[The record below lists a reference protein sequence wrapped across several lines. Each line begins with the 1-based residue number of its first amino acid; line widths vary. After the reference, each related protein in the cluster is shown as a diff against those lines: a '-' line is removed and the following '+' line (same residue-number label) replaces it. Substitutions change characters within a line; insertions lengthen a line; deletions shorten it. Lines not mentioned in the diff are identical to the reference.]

1 MRDALRRV
9 PLFSDLPDADLE
21 LLAAG
26 AVEETVPAGT
36 VVFRE
41 GDQGDRACVIVD
53 GEVEVVKASGPN
65 EMLLAIRH
73 PGDVV
78 GEMSLLDA
86 APRMATVRA
95 KTDVTLLTIP
105 KRQMDDLVANSAT
118 ASRALF
124 AVLLERW
131 RETDARLRQSE
142 RMAQIG
148 TLTAGL
154 AHEMNNPAAA
164 VQRGAGQLRIA
175 LDQLRSA
182 YGELQAHGLDPR
194 SDDRLGRLLAAAQQQ
209 PEAMSALA
217 RSDREMELEAAIA
230 DFGLEDA
237 WRLVPA
243 LAAVGV
249 QRDDLEAALGGRSP
263 LEAVLV
269 VRAFGATADAAAL
282 VSQIE
287 TGATRLAAIV
297 GALKSYSYLD
307 QAEMQEVDLRQGLD
321 DTLLILN
328 HKLSGIGIRRE
339 YPDEPLVLQAYAA
352 ELNQVW
358 TNLIDNAAD
367 ALTTAATADPLLTVR
382 IASVEAGAAI
392 EVEDNGPGIPEE
404 IVDRIFDAFFTTK
417 EPGKGTGL
425 GLEVSYGIVVHRH
438 GGEISVDS
446 VPGRTTF
453 RVVLPHSTAT

>member
-1 MRDALRRV
+1 MRDSLRRV

-41 GDQGDRACVIVD
+41 GDHGDRACVIID

-65 EMLLAIRH
+65 EILLAIRH

-95 KTDVTLLTIP
+95 KTDTTLLTIP
-105 KRQMDDLVANSAT
+105 KQQMDDLIANSAT

-124 AVLLERW
+124 AVLLARW
-131 RETDARLRQSE
+131 RETDARTRQSE

-164 VQRGAGQLRIA
+164 IQRGAGQLRTA

-194 SDDRLGRLLAAAQQQ
+194 SDDRLGRLLTAAQQQ
-209 PEAMSALA
+209 PEAMGALA

-237 WRLVPA
+237 WRLVPS

-249 QRDDLEAALGGRSP
+249 QRDDLEAALGGRSQQ
-263 LEAVLV
+263 EAALV

-307 QAEMQEVDLRQGLD
+307 RAEMQEVDLRQGLD

-328 HKLSGIGIRRE
+328 HKLSEIGIRRE

-367 ALTTAATADPLLTVR
+367 ALTTAASVDPLLTVR
-382 IASVEAGAAI
+382 ITSVEAGAAV

-417 EPGKGTGL
+417 EPGEGTGL